1 MGTRAERKNMLN
13 YKEYVRVADYKGA
26 AALIDRAARTS
37 QASEDWKKR
46 VLAERKNVGGI
57 TRVKKGE

>member
-1 MGTRAERKNMLN
+1 MLD
-13 YKEYVRVADYKGA
+13 YKEYARVADYKGA

-37 QASEDWKKR
+37 QASEDWKNR
-46 VLAERKNVGGI
+46 VLTDVKNVGGI

>member
-1 MGTRAERKNMLN
+1 MLN